1 MRLIDADKEIN
12 ELYKLELTDEKD
24 KQSVRFSILVL
35 TNAPTVEERQ
45 TAKWIKQG
53 HGIGYRCSN
62 CGKIVLADDS
72 NELNYCCNCGA
83 KMRGGTK

>member
-1 MRLIDADKEIN
+1 MNDLVSKTEVIKRIKEQYSKHN
-12 ELYKLELTDEKD
+12 ELIPFWL
-24 KQSVRFSILVL
+24 SIGDMP
-35 TNAPTVEERQ
+35 AVEERP